1 MQKSN
6 VRYFENLKELIT
18 YCEKIIDN
26 KDCLTFVDGNVL
38 TKFPIL
44 QNTTMNLKKIEIKED
59 EKNLNTVTKI
69 WEDMFEQSI
78 QRTSTIFS
86 IGGGV
91 MSDSIGFAASTYK
104 RGTSLILIPTTLLSM
119 VDAAHGGK
127 NGINTKHGKN
137 QLGTFM
143 IPEEVLICPEFL
155 NELPENQIKSGL
167 IELIK
172 AGFLKNPELVEE
184 VYDVDITKI
193 NIELIKSAIDIKN
206 GIVESDFKETSER
219 MYLNFGHTIGHLIE
233 IDSNHRISHGEAV
246 AIGILKALRISEKK
260 CNLDTVVVE
269 SFENFLKKLE
279 FDIDYKFNSELNQL
293 RGLLSNDKKS
303 SNNIVRYVLLRN
315 IGDPILID
323 YNLDELLNE
332 LNYA

>member
-26 KDCLTFVDGNVL
+26 KNCLTFVDENVL

-184 VYDVDITKI
+184 VYDIDITKI

-293 RGLLSNDKKS
+293 RDLLSNDKKS

>member
-1 MQKSN
+1 LQKSN

-26 KDCLTFVDGNVL
+26 KNCLTFVDENVL

-184 VYDVDITKI
+184 VYDIDITKI

-293 RGLLSNDKKS
+293 RDLLSNDKKS

>member
-26 KDCLTFVDGNVL
+26 KNCLTFVDENVL

-143 IPEEVLICPEFL
+143 IPGEVLICPEFL

-184 VYDVDITKI
+184 VYDIDITKI

-260 CNLDTVVVE
+260 CNLDNVVVE

-279 FDIDYKFNSELNQL
+279 FEIDYKFNSELNQL
-293 RGLLSNDKKS
+293 RDLLSNDKKS

>member
-26 KDCLTFVDGNVL
+26 KNCLTFVDGNVL

-184 VYDVDITKI
+184 VYDIDITKI

-279 FDIDYKFNSELNQL
+279 FEIDYKFNSELNQL
-293 RGLLSNDKKS
+293 RDLLSNDKKS

>member
-1 MQKSN
+1 
-6 VRYFENLKELIT
+6 
-18 YCEKIIDN
+18 
-26 KDCLTFVDGNVL
+26 
-38 TKFPIL
+38 
-44 QNTTMNLKKIEIKED
+44 MNLKKIEIKED

-167 IELIK
+167 IELNQSRVFK
-172 AGFLKNPELVEE
+172 
-184 VYDVDITKI
+184 
-193 NIELIKSAIDIKN
+193 KS
-206 GIVESDFKETSER
+206 GIGR
-219 MYLNFGHTIGHLIE
+219 
-233 IDSNHRISHGEAV
+233 
-246 AIGILKALRISEKK
+246 
-260 CNLDTVVVE
+260 
-269 SFENFLKKLE
+269 
-279 FDIDYKFNSELNQL
+279 
-293 RGLLSNDKKS
+293 RGL
-303 SNNIVRYVLLRN
+303 RY
-315 IGDPILID
+315 
-323 YNLDELLNE
+323 
-332 LNYA
+332 

>member
-26 KDCLTFVDGNVL
+26 KNCLTFVDENVL

-184 VYDVDITKI
+184 VYDIDITKI

-279 FDIDYKFNSELNQL
+279 FEIDYKFNSELNQL
-293 RGLLSNDKKS
+293 RDLLSNDKKS

>member
-26 KDCLTFVDGNVL
+26 KNCLTFVDGNVL

-104 RGTSLILIPTTLLSM
+104 RGTSLILIPTT
-119 VDAAHGGK
+119 DR
-127 NGINTKHGKN
+127 
-137 QLGTFM
+137 
-143 IPEEVLICPEFL
+143 
-155 NELPENQIKSGL
+155 KS
-167 IELIK
+167 
-172 AGFLKNPELVEE
+172 
-184 VYDVDITKI
+184 
-193 NIELIKSAIDIKN
+193 
-206 GIVESDFKETSER
+206 
-219 MYLNFGHTIGHLIE
+219 
-233 IDSNHRISHGEAV
+233 
-246 AIGILKALRISEKK
+246 
-260 CNLDTVVVE
+260 VV
-269 SFENFLKKLE
+269 
-279 FDIDYKFNSELNQL
+279 
-293 RGLLSNDKKS
+293 
-303 SNNIVRYVLLRN
+303 
-315 IGDPILID
+315 
-323 YNLDELLNE
+323 
-332 LNYA
+332 

>member
-1 MQKSN
+1 LQKSN

-26 KDCLTFVDGNVL
+26 KNCLTFVDGNVL

-184 VYDVDITKI
+184 VYDIDITKI

-219 MYLNFGHTIGHLIE
+219 MHLNFGHTIGHLIE

-293 RGLLSNDKKS
+293 RDLLSNDKKS

>member
-1 MQKSN
+1 
-6 VRYFENLKELIT
+6 
-18 YCEKIIDN
+18 
-26 KDCLTFVDGNVL
+26 
-38 TKFPIL
+38 
-44 QNTTMNLKKIEIKED
+44 MNLKKIEIKED

-279 FDIDYKFNSELNQL
+279 FEIDYKFNSVLNQL
-293 RGLLSNDKKS
+293 RDLLSNDKKS

>member
-1 MQKSN
+1 LQKSN

-26 KDCLTFVDGNVL
+26 KNCLTFVDGNVL

-184 VYDVDITKI
+184 VYDIDITKI

-279 FDIDYKFNSELNQL
+279 FEIDYKFNSELNQL
-293 RGLLSNDKKS
+293 RDLLSNDKKS

>member
-26 KDCLTFVDGNVL
+26 KNCLTFVDGNVL

-184 VYDVDITKI
+184 VYDIDITKI

-279 FDIDYKFNSELNQL
+279 FDIDYKFNSELKQL

>member
-1 MQKSN
+1 LQKSN

-26 KDCLTFVDGNVL
+26 KNCLTFVDENVL

-184 VYDVDITKI
+184 VYDIDITKI

-279 FDIDYKFNSELNQL
+279 FEIDYKFNSELNQL
-293 RGLLSNDKKS
+293 RDLLSNDKKS

>member
-26 KDCLTFVDGNVL
+26 KNCLTFVDENVL

-184 VYDVDITKI
+184 VYDIDITKI

-233 IDSNHRISHGEAV
+233 IDSNHGISHGEAV

-279 FDIDYKFNSELNQL
+279 FDIDYKFNSEFNQL